1 MTQPA
6 ASNKPNPER
15 ENPGIKPGQSQRSGA
30 GEETDQGRAKD
41 GRIQEIGDESRR
53 RILDAAESLFAEQGY
68 VETSLVQVAES
79 AGISRGSIPW
89 HFKNKDGLLMAV
101 VERAA
106 GRGRTMVGFG
116 GSGGVEE
123 TLADVA
129 NLMRQPHMAL
139 LHTLLGQASKPD
151 SDIHDAYVGMH
162 EHDRQ
167 AIQSW
172 LELAPDFAIPG
183 LDAKQQ
189 SFLMY
194 ALMVGIHVQWRV
206 APDSVDLDES
216 MALVAAFLRARSTQ
230 DKPKA

>member
-1 MTQPA
+1 MTQPPV
-6 ASNKPNPER
+6 SNKTTADPEDER
-15 ENPGIKPGQSQRSGA
+15 LNVDDVDA
-30 GEETDQGRAKD
+30 DLAKD
-41 GRIQEIGDESRR
+41 GRIQEIGEESRR

-68 VETSLVQVAES
+68 VETSLVQVAER

-106 GRGRTMVGFG
+106 KRGRSMVGFG

-151 SDIHDAYVGMH
+151 SDIRDAYVGIH
-162 EHDRQ
+162 EHDRRTIQ
-167 AIQSW
+167 AW
-172 LELAPDFAIPG
+172 LDRTPDLAIPG
-183 LDAKQQ
+183 LDAEQQ

-194 ALMVGIHVQWRV
+194 SVMVGIHVQWRV

-216 MALVAAFLRARSTQ
+216 MASVATFLRARSTQ
-230 DKPKA
+230 DKPEA